1 MKSKAFSQSCSIE
14 GRLRARSL
22 NASYY
27 YEFAQVPKSRLSQ
40 ATVIKTDGQE
50 KSRRLLFHHRTMLI
64 DKLVQRDKKSQKQ
77 RVSRNKMYELKE
89 SQQRRL
95 SCHCN
100 ECGKRSKKMNKFH
113 NILPKSEKSIKE
125 FWSSSNLQPQ
135 QQSLLTTSTKSLKST
150 TTLLSIDM
158 SPHKIRSK
166 IESPIQKRLNPNY
179 KLICTPS
186 LNLKP
191 YLWEQSPQKQAWEQS
206 PQKQANQ
213 HLQTDSTQLILRPI
227 SLRASAPNLETF
239 DYSSKHSSPRRG
251 QSNQNI
257 KQEIQVLTQRNFS
270 KRMIQTCY
278 LKTFSGIHLRNT
290 ILSTKKEIKH

>member
-27 YEFAQVPKSRLSQ
+27 YEFAQVPKTRLSQ
-40 ATVIKTDGQE
+40 ATVLKTDGQE

-77 RVSRNKMYELKE
+77 RVSRNKMYEFKE

-100 ECGKRSKKMNKFH
+100 ECGKRSNKMNKFH

-135 QQSLLTTSTKSLKST
+135 QQSLLTISTKSLKST

-158 SPHKIRSK
+158 SPHKIRPK
-166 IESPIQKRLNPNY
+166 IESPISKRLNSNY
-179 KLICTPS
+179 KLISTPS
-186 LNLKP
+186 INLKP
-191 YLWEQSPQKQAWEQS
+191 YLWEQSPQKQA
-206 PQKQANQ
+206 NQ
-213 HLQTDSTQLILRPI
+213 HLKTDSTQLILKPI

-290 ILSTKKEIKH
+290 LLSTKKEIKH

>member
-1 MKSKAFSQSCSIE
+1 MKTKTISQSCSIE

-22 NASYY
+22 NASHYFQ
-27 YEFAQVPKSRLSQ
+27 FAEVPKYRVSQ
-40 ATVIKTDGQE
+40 ASIIKTDNQE

-64 DKLVQRDKKSQKQ
+64 DKLIQRDKKQQKKKVL
-77 RVSRNKMYELKE
+77 REKMYEINE

-100 ECGKRSKKMNKFH
+100 ECGKSSNKMTKFH
-113 NILPKSEKSIKE
+113 NILLKSEKPTQE

-135 QQSLLTTSTKSLKST
+135 QQSLLTISTKSLKST
-150 TTLLSIDM
+150 TTLLSIPDT
-158 SPHKIRSK
+158 SPQKVRSK
-166 IESPIQKRLNPNY
+166 IESPIQKKLNFNY
-179 KLICTPS
+179 KLISVPS
-186 LNLKP
+186 LNQKP
-191 YLWEQSPQKQAWEQS
+191 YLSEQSPQK
-206 PQKQANQ
+206 KVN

-239 DYSSKHSSPRRG
+239 DYSSKQSSPRRG

-257 KQEIQVLTQRNFS
+257 KQDIQVLTQRNFS

-278 LKTFSGIHLRNT
+278 LKTFSGIHIRNT
-290 ILSTKKEIKH
+290 ILSTKKEIKY

>member
-1 MKSKAFSQSCSIE
+1 MKSKAFNKSCSIE

-27 YEFAQVPKSRLSQ
+27 YEFSQVPKYRVSQ
-40 ATVIKTDGQE
+40 ATIIKTDNQE

-64 DKLVQRDKKSQKQ
+64 DKFIQREKKSQKQ
-77 RVSRNKMYELKE
+77 RVLKDKMYEINE

-100 ECGKRSKKMNKFH
+100 ECGKTSNKMNKFH
-113 NILPKSEKSIKE
+113 NILQKSEKSIKE
-125 FWSSSNLQPQ
+125 FWSSSNLHPQ
-135 QQSLLTTSTKSLKST
+135 QQSLLTISTKSLKST

-166 IESPIQKRLNPNY
+166 IESPIQKRLNSNY
-179 KLICTPS
+179 KLISVPS

-191 YLWEQSPQKQAWEQS
+191 YLWEQSPQK
-206 PQKQANQ
+206 KVN
-213 HLQTDSTQLILRPI
+213 HLQTDSTQLILKPI
-227 SLRASAPNLETF
+227 TLRASAPNLETF

-278 LKTFSGIHLRNT
+278 LKTFSGIHIRNT
-290 ILSTKKEIKH
+290 IMSTKKEIKN

>member
-1 MKSKAFSQSCSIE
+1 MKSKAFNQSCSIE

-27 YEFAQVPKSRLSQ
+27 YEFSLVPKCRVSQ
-40 ATVIKTDGQE
+40 ATIIKTDNQE
-50 KSRRLLFHHRTMLI
+50 KTRRLLFHHSTMLI
-64 DKLVQRDKKSQKQ
+64 NKFIQREKKSQKQ
-77 RVSRNKMYELKE
+77 RVLKDKMYEINE

-100 ECGKRSKKMNKFH
+100 ECGKTSNKMNKFH

-125 FWSSSNLQPQ
+125 FWSSSNLHPQ
-135 QQSLLTTSTKSLKST
+135 QQSLLTISTKSLKST
-150 TTLLSIDM
+150 TTLHSIDM

-166 IESPIQKRLNPNY
+166 IESPIQKRLNSNY
-179 KLICTPS
+179 KLISVPS

-191 YLWEQSPQKQAWEQS
+191 YLWEQSPQK
-206 PQKQANQ
+206 KVN
-213 HLQTDSTQLILRPI
+213 HLQTDSTQLILKPI

-278 LKTFSGIHLRNT
+278 LKTFSGIHIRNT
-290 ILSTKKEIKH
+290 IMSTKKEIKN